1 MQKKIQ
7 FELKNFLQDFLEE
20 NWHKTYI
27 SGDFKNLFE
36 ENYFSLKD
44 LELISIFDL
53 PLFRKKSN
61 NEENIKQKILY
72 LLLIFEIQNR
82 IEDDKN
88 LFLEKLPIFMIDLP
102 EIVKIKKDEED
113 EEKKIYT
120 SEIAY
125 EFLIPI
131 INDFSD
137 EDRIKAEK
145 ILEL

>member
-88 LFLEKLPIFMIDLP
+88 LFLEKLL
-102 EIVKIKKDEED
+102 
-113 EEKKIYT
+113 
-120 SEIAY
+120 
-125 EFLIPI
+125 
-131 INDFSD
+131 
-137 EDRIKAEK
+137 
-145 ILEL
+145 